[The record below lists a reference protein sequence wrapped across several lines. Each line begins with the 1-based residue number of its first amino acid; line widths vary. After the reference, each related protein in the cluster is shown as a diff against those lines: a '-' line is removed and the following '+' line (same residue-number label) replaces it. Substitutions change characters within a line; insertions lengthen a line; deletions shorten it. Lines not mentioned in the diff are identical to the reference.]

1 MFNFQF
7 LKSNFQYLL
16 FGFLMTFCSSFGQT
30 FFLGIFNP
38 FIREDLNLSHSE
50 FGGIYSAATLVS
62 SLTII
67 WIGKKIDDFKL
78 RNFAI
83 FVCISLFFAAV
94 FMSQLSSLVH
104 LLLAIFF
111 LRLFGQGLMSHTS
124 STAMAR
130 YFDKNRGKALGVAW
144 LGLSFGEGI
153 LPGLVIF
160 LLNYLVWKKI
170 WITIAVF
177 LIVFV
182 LPLIVFLLKNFED
195 NSVEQEQS
203 KKSEN
208 IKNWTRQEVLK
219 DLRFYFLLPAVL
231 CPAFL
236 ITGIFINQIYLFEN
250 LNWGINFIAPSF
262 TAYAIF
268 SVISLQLSGF
278 LIDKFSALKIL
289 PFYLIPMILGLLF
302 SLFFK
307 FALSPVIFFIL
318 MAITNGTS
326 NVLLTSTWSEM
337 YGTKH
342 LGAIR
347 SITVSLMVFSTSL
360 SPFLFGY
367 LIDFGFNAKDITLFM
382 VIYALFSNGLL
393 LLRLKSYKPVINS

>member
-67 WIGKKIDDFKL
+67 WLGKKIDDFKL

-83 FVCISLFFAAV
+83 FVCISLFFAAI

>member
-1 MFNFQF
+1 
-7 LKSNFQYLL
+7 
-16 FGFLMTFCSSFGQT
+16 MTFCSSFGQT

-67 WIGKKIDDFKL
+67 WLGKKIDDFKL

-302 SLFFK
+302 SLLFK

>member
-67 WIGKKIDDFKL
+67 WLGKKIDDFKL

-367 LIDFGFNAKDITLFM
+367 LIDFGFDAKDITLFM
-382 VIYALFSNGLL
+382 IIYALFSNGLL

>member
-67 WIGKKIDDFKL
+67 WLGKKIDDFKL

-360 SPFLFGY
+360 SPFIFEY
-367 LIDFGFNAKDITLFM
+367 LLDFGFDAKDITLFM

>member
-67 WIGKKIDDFKL
+67 WLGKKIDDFKL

-302 SLFFK
+302 SLLFK
-307 FALSPVIFFIL
+307 FALSPVVFFIL

-360 SPFLFGY
+360 SPFIFGY
-367 LIDFGFNAKDITLFM
+367 LIDFGFDAKDITLFM

>member
-67 WIGKKIDDFKL
+67 WLGKKIDDFKL

-195 NSVEQEQS
+195 NSVEQDQS

-250 LNWGINFIAPSF
+250 LNWGIKFIAPSF

>member
-50 FGGIYSAATLVS
+50 FGTIYSIATLVS
-62 SLTII
+62 SFTII

-78 RNFAI
+78 RNFAV
-83 FVCISLFFAAV
+83 FVCLALFCSSL
-94 FMSQLSSLVH
+94 FMSQMSSFIH
-104 LLLAIFF
+104 LLIAIFF

-130 YFDKNRGKALGVAW
+130 FFNKNRGKALGISW

-160 LLNYLVWKKI
+160 LLNYLVWKKV
-170 WITIAVF
+170 WITVAIF

-203 KKSEN
+203 LRSEN

-219 DLRFYFLLPAVL
+219 DLR
-231 CPAFL
+231 
-236 ITGIFINQIYLFEN
+236 
-250 LNWGINFIAPSF
+250 
-262 TAYAIF
+262 
-268 SVISLQLSGF
+268 
-278 LIDKFSALKIL
+278 
-289 PFYLIPMILGLLF
+289 
-302 SLFFK
+302 
-307 FALSPVIFFIL
+307 
-318 MAITNGTS
+318 
-326 NVLLTSTWSEM
+326 
-337 YGTKH
+337 
-342 LGAIR
+342 
-347 SITVSLMVFSTSL
+347 
-360 SPFLFGY
+360 
-367 LIDFGFNAKDITLFM
+367 
-382 VIYALFSNGLL
+382 
-393 LLRLKSYKPVINS
+393 

>member
-67 WIGKKIDDFKL
+67 WLGKKIDDFKL

-360 SPFLFGY
+360 SPFLFGH
-367 LIDFGFNAKDITLFM
+367 LIDFGFDAKDIILFM

>member
-67 WIGKKIDDFKL
+67 WLGKKIDDFKL

-195 NSVEQEQS
+195 NSAEQEQS

>member
-1 MFNFQF
+1 
-7 LKSNFQYLL
+7 
-16 FGFLMTFCSSFGQT
+16 MTFCSSFGQT

-62 SLTII
+62 SLTIV
-67 WIGKKIDDFKL
+67 WLGKKIDDFKL

-182 LPLIVFLLKNFED
+182 LPLIVYLLKNFED

-347 SITVSLMVFSTSL
+347 SVTVSLMVFSTSL

>member
-367 LIDFGFNAKDITLFM
+367 LIDFGFDAKDIILFM

>member
-1 MFNFQF
+1 
-7 LKSNFQYLL
+7 
-16 FGFLMTFCSSFGQT
+16 MTFCSSFGQT

-67 WIGKKIDDFKL
+67 WLGKKIDDFKL

-302 SLFFK
+302 SLLFK

-360 SPFLFGY
+360 SPFIFGY
-367 LIDFGFNAKDITLFM
+367 LIDFGFDAKDITLFM

>member
-1 MFNFQF
+1 
-7 LKSNFQYLL
+7 
-16 FGFLMTFCSSFGQT
+16 MTFCSSFGQT

-67 WIGKKIDDFKL
+67 WLGKKIDDFKL

-153 LPGLVIF
+153 LPGLIIF

-367 LIDFGFNAKDITLFM
+367 LIDFGFNAKDIALFM

>member
-1 MFNFQF
+1 
-7 LKSNFQYLL
+7 
-16 FGFLMTFCSSFGQT
+16 MTFCSSFGQT

-62 SLTII
+62 SLTIV
-67 WIGKKIDDFKL
+67 WLGKKIDDFKL

>member
-67 WIGKKIDDFKL
+67 WLGKKIDDFKL

-182 LPLIVFLLKNFED
+182 LPLIVYLLKNFED

-367 LIDFGFNAKDITLFM
+367 LIDFGFDAKDITLFM